1 MKKLILILLS
11 ILFVIVSAIPVSS
24 AAEPS
29 FEVGTVTGKPGD
41 TVEVKV
47 SINNNPGITAFS
59 INVKYSSSDLT
70 LIDIIDCSLFSESL
84 THSPLNKTPITL
96 SWYSKNSQNIKKNGA
111 FAKLKF
117 KIKNGAKTTALSISY
132 DADNVF
138 DSNFNNKKFK
148 TTNGKVT
155 VNGSSSSKYQ
165 LGDVNRDGKITRSD
179 SDLIQRN
186 LAEIIKLDNEQKSL
200 ADVSKNHSVSI
211 SDATLI
217 QKYCAGIIK
226 KF

>member
-1 MKKLILILLS
+1 MKKLISILLS
-11 ILFVIVSAIPVSS
+11 ILFVIVSIIPVSS
-24 AAEPS
+24 ATEPS
-29 FEVGTVTGKPGD
+29 FEVGTATGKPGD
-41 TVEVKV
+41 TIEVKV

-59 INVKYSSSDLT
+59 LNVKYSSSDLT
-70 LIDIIDCSLFSESL
+70 LIDIIDCSLFNETL
-84 THSPLNKTPITL
+84 THSPLSKTPITL
-96 SWYSKNSQNIKKNGA
+96 SWYSKNSKNIKKNGA

-117 KIKNGAKTTALSISY
+117 KIKNGAKTSALSISY
-132 DADNVF
+132 DSDNVF

-148 TTNGKVT
+148 TINGKVT

-165 LGDVNRDGKITRSD
+165 LGDVNRDGKITKSD
-179 SDLIQRN
+179 SDLIQRS

-200 ADVSKNHSVSI
+200 ADVSKNNSLSI

-217 QKYCAGIIK
+217 QKFCAGQIK